1 MLRHPALRFTVSFV
15 ALPFALAFAPVPAVH
30 AAPAA
35 APKQASK
42 GKPKAPAPPKSDLDA
57 LAKQLAGD
65 EASIVAALQSIAQAA
80 DPATA
85 PLVAD
90 LLGRGGSQ
98 TVMEEALKTAGK
110 LKEPSLSV
118 AIAPYVRHRTPE
130 IRQAA
135 VRTLLKT
142 KGPAAVDALKQGLSS
157 VDAVVRGTSATGLG
171 ALGAKDALPALF
183 TAFDHGVADA
193 AAAIGQLCAPAE
205 CEKFAER
212 TGTVA
217 FDIMAS
223 GFDQILFRPPESIP
237 DDAKLKLVGRMRELG
252 TEEVGKY
259 LADVG
264 ERWPK
269 EWSKKVKQAID
280 SAARAVGGGGKKE

>member
-1 MLRHPALRFTVSFV
+1 MFRHPALRLSVSAA
-15 ALPFALAFAPVPAVH
+15 ALSFALAVAGASP
-30 AAPAA
+30 AAPAD
-35 APKQASK
+35 APKPPAK
-42 GKPKAPAPPKSDLDA
+42 GKTKAPPAPKSDLDA

-65 EASIVAALQSIAQAA
+65 EATVIATLQKIAEAG

-90 LLGRGGSQ
+90 VLNRGGSQ
-98 TVMEEALKTAGK
+98 AVIEEALKTAGK

-130 IRQAA
+130 IRQSA

-142 KGPAAVDALKQGLSS
+142 KGPTAVDALKQGLRS
-157 VDAVVRGTSATGLG
+157 VDAVVRGTAATGLG

-217 FDIMAS
+217 FDIMSS
-223 GFDQILFRPPESIP
+223 GFDQILFRPPESVP
-237 DDAKLKLVGRMRELG
+237 DEAKLKLVGRMRELG

-264 ERWPK
+264 ERWPR

-280 SAARAVGGGGKKE
+280 SAARAVGSGGKKE